1 MSKEETLL
9 KEWTEL
15 YDSAFPPL
23 KQKYDAT
30 CKVFADWNVRK
41 IDTETAIK
49 RFKAL
54 MEDVEAE
61 TKEDLEV
68 KT

>member
-9 KEWTEL
+9 KEWNAL
-15 YDSAFPPL
+15 YGLVFPPL
-23 KQKYDAT
+23 KQKYEKL
-30 CKVFADWNVRK
+30 CKIFAEWNVSK

-54 MEDVEAE
+54 ID
-61 TKEDLEV
+61 
-68 KT
+68 